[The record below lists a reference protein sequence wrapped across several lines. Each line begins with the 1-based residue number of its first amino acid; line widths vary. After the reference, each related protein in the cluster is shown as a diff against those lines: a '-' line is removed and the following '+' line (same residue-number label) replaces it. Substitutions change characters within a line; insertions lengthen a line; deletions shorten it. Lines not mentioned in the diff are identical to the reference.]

1 MITFCYSPSMDGQTH
16 VSLRQKIDR
25 IRTILSQEY
34 QRKHKVPWI
43 IAYSGGKDSTF
54 LLHLVMECLHNVP
67 EEKRVRPV
75 YVVSNDTLVESPL
88 VSEHL
93 HKSMKKIKS
102 SAKKL
107 NLPITATIT
116 EPAHSDSF
124 WVQVIGK
131 GYPTPNRMFRW
142 CTDRLKIKPS
152 TEFIKKQVSQSGNV
166 ILLMGTRKSEST
178 SRAAS
183 INRHKRKGSIYSDHN
198 SLEHCKVL
206 SPIVDFEDDE
216 LWTFLL
222 QSKPPWGGSYRNLIT
237 LYRNARGGECPTV
250 LSKTEAP
257 GCGSAS
263 PRFGCWVCTVVEK
276 DSSLEGL
283 VDSGFE
289 QFEPLVDFRLWL
301 LKIRNDPTY
310 RLAIDRR
317 GKIRKRKDGT
327 IIPGSFTLQAREEI
341 LEKLLKLQNKTG
353 MTLISEIEIEE
364 IKGIWEMDAPL
375 MDMKYIRELRPVC
388 VNQ

>member
-1 MITFCYSPSMDGQTH
+1 MDGQADI
-16 VSLRQKIDR
+16 SPRQKIDR
-25 IRTILSQEY
+25 IRELLSQEY
-34 QRKHKVPWI
+34 KRKHKIPWI

-166 ILLMGTRKSEST
+166 ILLMGTRKSESA

-183 INRHKRKGSIYSDHN
+183 INRHKRKGNSIYSDHN

-289 QFEPLVDFRLWL
+289 QFEALVDFRLWL
-301 LKIRNDPTY
+301 LEIRSDPTY

-317 GKIRKRKDGT
+317 GKIRTRKDGT
-327 IIPGSFTLQAREEI
+327 IMPRAFTIKAREKI
-341 LEKLLKLQNKTG
+341 LQKLLELQEEMAMKLITPQ
-353 MTLISEIEIEE
+353 EIET
-364 IKGIWEMDAPL
+364 
-375 MDMKYIRELRPVC
+375 IREIWQKDKVMLNKSPHKNTRPVC
-388 VNQ
+388 VI

>member
-1 MITFCYSPSMDGQTH
+1 MDGQTH

-34 QRKHKVPWI
+34 QRKHKTPWI

-54 LLHLVMECLHNVP
+54 LLHLVMECLHNLS

-93 HKSMKKIKS
+93 HKSMKKIKA
-102 SAKKL
+102 SAKKF
-107 NLPITATIT
+107 NLPITTKIT

-124 WVQVIGK
+124 WVKVIGN
-131 GYPTPNRMFRW
+131 GYPTPNHMFRW

-152 TEFIKKQVSQSGNV
+152 TEFIKEQVSQSGKV

-198 SLEHCKVL
+198 SLEHCKVF

-216 LWTFLL
+216 LWMFLL
-222 QSKPPWGGSYRNLIT
+222 QNKPPWGGSYRNLIT

-250 LSKTEAP
+250 LSKEDAP
-257 GCGSAS
+257 NCGTSS

-283 VDSGFE
+283 VDAGFE
-289 QFEPLVDFRLWL
+289 QFEALVDFRLWL
-301 LKIRNDPTY
+301 LEIRNNPKY

-317 GKIRKRKDGT
+317 GNIRTRKDGT
-327 IIPGSFTLQAREEI
+327 IMPRAFTLKARKKI
-341 LEKLLKLQNKTG
+341 LQKLQKLEKETAMKLITPQEIAIIHEIWQKDKVLLKKLPRRNK
-353 MTLISEIEIEE
+353 
-364 IKGIWEMDAPL
+364 
-375 MDMKYIRELRPVC
+375 RPVC
-388 VNQ
+388 VI